1 MKEEIKRKFSYK
13 VLNFNT
19 KSQMHFLLFSFF
31 ICYNLQVNIYIDINI
46 CMIYILELYVK
57 YFRNKLQNLI
67 GDISSNFFFQK
78 FSFWLY

>member
-1 MKEEIKRKFSYK
+1 MYIFFENK
-13 VLNFNT
+13 VSNFNT
-19 KSQMHFLLFSFF
+19 KSQMYFLLFSFF

-67 GDISSNFFFQK
+67 GHISSNFFFQK
-78 FSFWLY
+78 FSFWFY

>member
-1 MKEEIKRKFSYK
+1 MYIFFENK
-13 VLNFNT
+13 VSNFNT
-19 KSQMHFLLFSFF
+19 KSQMYFLLFSFF

-78 FSFWLY
+78 FSFWFY